1 MENNRKD
8 FSSILT
14 YYNDITLVTL
24 SLKKKKNWEEKSLH
38 KHIYF
43 NAKMFLIKT
52 EILNFKQK
60 DRQKHVFPFDKINI
74 EIGRYY

>member
-1 MENNRKD
+1 
-8 FSSILT
+8 
-14 YYNDITLVTL
+14 
-24 SLKKKKNWEEKSLH
+24 
-38 KHIYF
+38 
-43 NAKMFLIKT
+43 MFLIKT